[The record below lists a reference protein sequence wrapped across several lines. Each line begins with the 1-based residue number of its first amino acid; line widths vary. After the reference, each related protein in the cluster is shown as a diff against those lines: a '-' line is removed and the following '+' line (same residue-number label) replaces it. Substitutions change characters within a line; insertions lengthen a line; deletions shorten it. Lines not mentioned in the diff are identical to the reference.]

1 MQVKTALKRIFFYSI
16 AGRLSESMNEVS
28 SDCCGEP
35 DCALQTLRVA
45 KKLCHLIPNATVR
58 VDYLWAL
65 SRRQETNIIAVATSI
80 TSREMPIETAM
91 PTVTETVR
99 PPAAVVQ

>member
-1 MQVKTALKRIFFYSI
+1 MKFLATAAVNLIVRY
-16 AGRLSESMNEVS
+16 RHSE
-28 SDCCGEP
+28 
-35 DCALQTLRVA
+35 LQ

-65 SRRQETNIIAVATSI
+65 SRRQEMNIIAVATSI
-80 TSREMPIETAM
+80 TSSEMPIETAM